1 MYGGCSWSLYT
12 PAHRQHKNYQLLAC
26 DNRRGVASR
35 PTNPLAV
42 IMIAVVCVMALL
54 AATIW
59 LATEA
64 DIPSETAVP
73 VMVVVLLALRFAA
86 RRKTSN

>member
-1 MYGGCSWSLYT
+1 MKG
-12 PAHRQHKNYQLLAC
+12 
-26 DNRRGVASR
+26 
-35 PTNPLAV
+35 NPLVV
-42 IMIAVVCVMALL
+42 ITLAVVCIITVV

-64 DIPSETAVP
+64 GVPSETAVP
-73 VMVVVLLALRFAA
+73 MIVVVLLALRFAA

>member
-1 MYGGCSWSLYT
+1 VGT
-12 PAHRQHKNYQLLAC
+12 RATI
-26 DNRRGVASR
+26 DGVATR
-35 PTNPLAV
+35 PRNPLVV
-42 IMIAVVCVMALL
+42 ITLAVVCAITVV

-73 VMVVVLLALRFAA
+73 VIVVGLLAIRSAA
-86 RRKTSN
+86 RRKASN